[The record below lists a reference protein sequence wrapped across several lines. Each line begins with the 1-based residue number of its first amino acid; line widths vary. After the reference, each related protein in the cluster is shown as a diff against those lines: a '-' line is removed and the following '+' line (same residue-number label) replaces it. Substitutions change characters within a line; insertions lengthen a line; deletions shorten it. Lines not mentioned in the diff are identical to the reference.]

1 MLKKL
6 TDTNRSAK
14 KTRLMDRTAKGVCEA
29 ICLMQCNH
37 DYNLEATLLSGMRF

>member
-6 TDTNRSAK
+6 TDTKGSAK

-29 ICLMQCNH
+29 FCLLECNH
-37 DYNLEATLLSGMRF
+37 DYVLEASMLSGMRF

>member
-6 TDTNRSAK
+6 TNTKGNTM

-29 ICLMQCNH
+29 FCLLECNG
-37 DYNLEATLLSGMRF
+37 DYVLEASNLKSMRF